1 MKKTYAIM
9 ASLMLLAACNGE
21 EEIDETEET
30 DDVETVEE
38 DSAEEEVEDTV
49 EEDEEDTEAD
59 ADEDADTDDEEET
72 DEEASD
78 DDSALD
84 NGDNQYAGN
93 TYFLS
98 IQHAGQLQPFG
109 ELVFED
115 DTVTLEQEDVT
126 FEGTYTVDDKTLN
139 YEVESDDVKFIVT
152 LVQNDYEGE
161 IVVEGHVESYEV
173 ESDDLTAEDEE
184 TIEELQGAIFMM
196 TKND

>member
-38 DSAEEEVEDTV
+38 DSAEEEVDDTV
-49 EEDEEDTEAD
+49 EEDEEE
-59 ADEDADTDDEEET
+59 
-72 DEEASD
+72 
-78 DDSALD
+78 DDSASD

>member
-30 DDVETVEE
+30 DDVDTVEDESVDETE
-38 DSAEEEVEDTV
+38 DDDAEEEATDET
-49 EEDEEDTEAD
+49 EEDAT
-59 ADEDADTDDEEET
+59 DEEEEVS
-72 DEEASD
+72 DEASD
-78 DDSALD
+78 SD
-84 NGDNQYAGN
+84 NGDNQFAGN
-93 TYFLS
+93 SYYLS
-98 IQHAGQLQPFG
+98 IQHVGQLQPFG

-115 DTVTLEQEDVT
+115 DTVTLEQEDGT
-126 FEGTYTVDDKTLN
+126 LEGTYTVDDKTLN
-139 YEVESDDVKFIVT
+139 YEVENDDIKIIVS

-173 ESDDLTAEDEE
+173 ESDDLTEDDEE
-184 TIEELQGAIFMM
+184 TIEELQDAIFMM